1 MSDKQTAGKGLYFI
15 FWGQIL
21 SLLIFIPYLGILAML
36 AVFGLTMYG
45 FYIAAKVY
53 MGYHKALMMQLI
65 YCIAALLAS
74 LFIKEGTLNTLL
86 YYASQ
91 ILGAV
96 VIWLVCTTTGRLLE
110 GESAELAQRANTIA
124 KVAMICMIVIICCD
138 IIMVIPLLNIVVGV
152 CRMVAEIVYWAMT
165 ILYLVFLWQSQKL
178 LRA

>member
-65 YCIAALLAS
+65 Y
-74 LFIKEGTLNTLL
+74 
-86 YYASQ
+86 
-91 ILGAV
+91 
-96 VIWLVCTTTGRLLE
+96 W
-110 GESAELAQRANTIA
+110 
-124 KVAMICMIVIICCD
+124 
-138 IIMVIPLLNIVVGV
+138 
-152 CRMVAEIVYWAMT
+152 
-165 ILYLVFLWQSQKL
+165 
-178 LRA
+178 